1 MTMNSA
7 TELIDPPS
15 RGGEGVKVTR
25 AHFGVTAGGEQIDLF
40 TLAND
45 HGMEVKVINFGGI
58 VTAINVP
65 DRKGKVDDVV
75 LGHDALEGYEN
86 RSRYFGALVGR
97 YANRIAH
104 GKFVLNGV
112 AYSLVTNNGEN
123 HLHGGLKG
131 FDKVAWEATEIND
144 GVQLTY
150 LSKDGQE
157 GYPGALRVT
166 VKYSLTQANELRVEY
181 LAATDADTIINLTN
195 HSYFNLAGGGTI
207 LDHEVTINADAFTP
221 VDKGLIPT
229 GEIRNVK
236 NTPMDFTS
244 ATPIGARIGEDYEQL
259 KIAGGYDH
267 NFVLRTGAD
276 PFRVAATLYE
286 PESGRV
292 MQVST
297 TQPGMQFYSGN
308 FLNGSI
314 VGKGGTP
321 YLKNC
326 ACCFETQHFP
336 DSPNQPSFPTTVLKP
351 GEQFEQTTTFK
362 FSVK

>member
-1 MTMNSA
+1 MTMNTA
-7 TELIDPPS
+7 TELIDAPS
-15 RGGEGVKVTR
+15 RRDGSVKIKR
-25 AHFGVTAGGEQIDLF
+25 EQFGVTAGGEQIDLF

-45 HGMEVKVINFGGI
+45 HGMEVKIINFGGI
-58 VTAINVP
+58 ITAVKVP
-65 DRKGKVDDVV
+65 DRQGKVDDVV

-112 AYSLVTNNGEN
+112 AYSLATNNGEN

-131 FDKVAWEATEIND
+131 FDKVVWQATELKD

-150 LSKDGQE
+150 QSKDGEE
-157 GYPGALRVT
+157 GYPGTLHAT
-166 VKYSLTQANELRVEY
+166 VNYSLTQANELRIEY
-181 LAATDADTIINLTN
+181 LATTDEDTIINLTN

-207 LDHEVTINADAFTP
+207 LDHEVTINAEAFTP

-229 GEIRNVK
+229 GEIRGVK
-236 NTPMDFTS
+236 DTPMDFTS
-244 ATPIGARIGEDYEQL
+244 AMPIGARINDDYEQL
-259 KIAGGYDH
+259 RLAGGYDH
-267 NFVLRTGAD
+267 NFVLRTGLD
-276 PFRVAATLYE
+276 RFRVAATLRE
-286 PESGRV
+286 SKSGRV

-321 YLKNC
+321 YEKRS

-351 GEQFEQTTTFK
+351 GEQFQHTTTFK
-362 FSVK
+362 FSVE

>member
-1 MTMNSA
+1 MTMNTA
-7 TELIDPPS
+7 TELIDAPS
-15 RGGEGVKVTR
+15 PGGESVKVTR
-25 AHFGVTAGGEQIDLF
+25 ARFGVTAGGEQIDLF

-45 HGMEVKVINFGGI
+45 QGMEVRIINFGGI
-58 VTAINVP
+58 ITAINVP
-65 DRKGKVDDVV
+65 DRQGKVDDVV
-75 LGHDALEGYEN
+75 LGHDTLEGYEN

-104 GKFVLNGV
+104 GKFILNGV
-112 AYSLVTNNGEN
+112 AYSLATNNGAN

-131 FDKVAWEATEIND
+131 FDKVAWEATEM
-144 GVQLTY
+144 GGGLQLTY
-150 LSKDGQE
+150 LSKDGEE
-157 GYPGALRVT
+157 GYPGALQ
-166 VKYSLTQANELRVEY
+166 VKVDYSLTPANELRVEY
-181 LAATDADTIINLTN
+181 LATTDADTIINLTN

-229 GEIRNVK
+229 GEIREVK

-244 ATPIGARIGEDYEQL
+244 MTPIGARIGDDYEQL
-259 KIAGGYDH
+259 LLAGGYDH
-267 NFVLRTGAD
+267 NFVLRAGAD
-276 PFRVAATLYE
+276 RFRVAATLHE
-286 PESGRV
+286 PKSGRV

-336 DSPNQPSFPTTVLKP
+336 DSPNQPSFPTTVLKA
-351 GEQFEQTTTFK
+351 GEQFQQTTTFK
-362 FSVK
+362 FSVE

>member
-1 MTMNSA
+1 MTMNPV
-7 TELIDPPS
+7 TELIETPS
-15 RGGEGVKVTR
+15 RRDESIKIAR
-25 AHFGVTAGGEQIDLF
+25 KSFGVTAGGEQVDLF
-40 TLAND
+40 TLTND
-45 HGMEVKVINFGGI
+45 RGMEVKMINFGGI
-58 VTAINVP
+58 ITALRVP
-65 DRKGKVDDVV
+65 DRNGKIDDVV

-97 YANRIAH
+97 YANRIAR

-112 AYSLVTNNGEN
+112 TYSLATNNGQN

-131 FDKVAWEATEIND
+131 FDKVVWHATETSD

-150 LSKDGQE
+150 QSKDGEE
-157 GYPGALRVT
+157 GYPGTLHAIVN
-166 VKYSLTQANELRVEY
+166 YSLTAANELRIEY
-181 LAATDADTIINLTN
+181 LATTDEDTIINLTN

-221 VDKGLIPT
+221 VDQGLIPT

-236 NTPMDFTS
+236 DTPLDFTS
-244 ATPIGARIGEDYEQL
+244 ATPIGARIRDDYEQL
-259 KIAGGYDH
+259 RLAGGYDH
-267 NFVLRTGAD
+267 NFVLRNGPQ
-276 PFRVAATLYE
+276 PFRLAAKLHE
-286 PESGRV
+286 PKSGRV
-292 MQVST
+292 MEVST

-321 YLKNC
+321 YEKHC

-351 GEQFEQTTTFK
+351 GEQFKHTTVFK
-362 FSVK
+362 FSVE

>member
-7 TELIDPPS
+7 TELIDAPS
-15 RGGEGVKVTR
+15 RSDESVR
-25 AHFGVTAGGEQIDLF
+25 ISREPFGVTAAGEPVDLF

-45 HGMEVKVINFGGI
+45 HGMGVKIINFGGVI
-58 VTAINVP
+58 TAIKVP
-65 DRKGKVDDVV
+65 DRFGKVDDVV
-75 LGHDALEGYEN
+75 LGHDTLEGYEN

-97 YANRIAH
+97 YANRIAN
-104 GKFVLNGV
+104 GRFVLNGV
-112 AYSLVTNNGEN
+112 NYSLATNNGAN

-131 FDKVAWEATEIND
+131 FDKVVWQATELSD

-150 LSKDGQE
+150 LSRDGEE
-157 GYPGALRVT
+157 GYPGTLQAT
-166 VKYSLTQANELRVEY
+166 VNYSLTTANELRIEY
-181 LAATDADTIINLTN
+181 LATTDADTIINLTN

-207 LDHEVTINADAFTP
+207 LGHEVTINAEAFTP

-229 GEIRNVK
+229 GEIRAVK
-236 NTPMDFTS
+236 DTPMDFTS
-244 ATPIGARIGEDYEQL
+244 ATPIGARIGDDYEQL
-259 KIAGGYDH
+259 GLAGGYDH
-267 NFVLRTGAD
+267 NFVLRVGMER
-276 PFRVAATLYE
+276 FRVAATLHE
-286 PESGRV
+286 PKSGRV

-321 YLKNC
+321 YEKHC

-351 GEQFEQTTTFK
+351 GEQFQQTTAFK
-362 FSVK
+362 FSVD

>member
-1 MTMNSA
+1 MTMDTA
-7 TELIDPPS
+7 TEFIDPPA
-15 RGGEGVKVTR
+15 RGDEPVKITS
-25 AHFGVTAGGEQIDLF
+25 APFGVTAGGEQIDLF

-45 HGMEVKVINFGGI
+45 HGMEVKIINFGGI
-58 VTAINVP
+58 ITAINVP
-65 DRKGKVDDVV
+65 DRTGKVDDVV
-75 LGHDALEGYEN
+75 LGHDTLEGYEN

-97 YANRIAH
+97 YANRLAH

-112 AYSLVTNNGEN
+112 TYSLATNNGAN
-123 HLHGGLKG
+123 HLHGGWKG
-131 FDKVAWEATEIND
+131 FDKVAWQATEISD

-150 LSKDGQE
+150 LSKDGEE
-157 GYPGALRVT
+157 GYPGTLQVT
-166 VKYSLTQANELRVEY
+166 VNYSLTQANELLIEY
-181 LAATDADTIINLTN
+181 LATTDEDTIINLTN

-207 LDHEVTINADAFTP
+207 LGHEVTINAEAFTP

-229 GEIRNVK
+229 GEIRTVK
-236 NTPMDFTS
+236 DTPMDFTS
-244 ATPIGARIGEDYEQL
+244 ATPIGARIGDDYEQL
-259 KIAGGYDH
+259 RLAGGYDH
-267 NFVLRTGAD
+267 NFVLRPGAGR
-276 PFRVAATLYE
+276 FRLAATLHE
-286 PESGRV
+286 PKSGRV

-351 GEQFEQTTTFK
+351 SEQFQETTTFK
-362 FSVK
+362 FSVE

>member
-1 MTMNSA
+1 MTVNTA
-7 TELIDPPS
+7 TDLIDSPARRDES
-15 RGGEGVKVTR
+15 VKITR
-25 AHFGVTAGGEQIDLF
+25 EQFGVTAGGEQIDLF
-40 TLAND
+40 TLTND
-45 HGMEVKVINFGGI
+45 HGMEVKIINFGGI
-58 VTAINVP
+58 ITAINVP
-65 DRKGKVDDVV
+65 DRTGKVDDVV
-75 LGHDALEGYEN
+75 LGHDTLEGYEN

-112 AYSLVTNNGEN
+112 TYPLATNNGAN

-131 FDKVAWEATEIND
+131 FDKVAWEATEISD
-144 GVQLTY
+144 GLQLIY
-150 LSKDGQE
+150 LSKDGEE
-157 GYPGALRVT
+157 GYPGSLRAT
-166 VKYSLTQANELRVEY
+166 VNYSLTQANELRVEY
-181 LAATDADTIINLTN
+181 LATTDADTIINLTN

-207 LDHEVTINADAFTP
+207 LDHEVSISAEAFTP

-229 GEIRNVK
+229 GEIRDVK

-244 ATPIGARIGEDYEQL
+244 ATPIGARIGDDYEQL
-259 KIAGGYDH
+259 QLSGGYDH
-267 NFVLRTGAD
+267 NFVLRSGAD
-276 PFRVAATLYE
+276 RFRVAATLYE
-286 PESGRV
+286 PGSGRV

-321 YLKNC
+321 YLKHC

-351 GEQFEQTTTFK
+351 GEQFQQTTVFK
-362 FSVK
+362 FSAE

>member
-1 MTMNSA
+1 MTTNNA
-7 TELIDPPS
+7 TELVDTPS
-15 RGGEGVKVTR
+15 LPADSVRVTR
-25 AHFGVTAGGEQIDLF
+25 EQFGVTAGGEQIDLF
-40 TLAND
+40 TLANN
-45 HGMEVKVINFGGI
+45 HGMEVKIINFGGI
-58 VTAINVP
+58 ITAIKVP
-65 DRKGKVDDVV
+65 DRHGKIEDVV
-75 LGHDALEGYEN
+75 LGHDTLEGYEN

-112 AYSLVTNNGEN
+112 AYALATNNGEN

-131 FDKVAWEATEIND
+131 FDKVAWEATASRD
-144 GVQLTY
+144 GLQLIY
-150 LSKDGQE
+150 LSRHGEE
-157 GYPGALRVT
+157 GYPGTLQAT
-166 VKYSLTQANELRVEY
+166 VNYSLTPANELRIEY
-181 LAATDADTIINLTN
+181 LATTDADTIINLTN
-195 HSYFNLAGGGTI
+195 HSYFNLGGGGTI
-207 LDHEVTINADAFTP
+207 LGHEVTINAEAFTP

-229 GEIRNVK
+229 GEIREVK
-236 NTPMDFTS
+236 DTPMDFNS
-244 ATPIGARIGEDYEQL
+244 PAPIGARIGDNYEQL
-259 KIAGGYDH
+259 KLAGGYDH

-276 PFRVAATLYE
+276 RFRIAATLRE

-336 DSPNQPSFPTTVLKP
+336 DSPNQPDFPTTVLKP
-351 GEQFEQTTTFK
+351 GEQFQQITTFK
-362 FSVK
+362 FSVE